1 MISHKTKAKM
11 RNQKGNCNWM
21 RGVFIMGTLVDWLN
35 GYVWSPVLVYTFLG
49 LGLFYSISTR
59 FLQFRLVKDMIKLIF
74 ESKSSEA
81 GVSSFQALALSLSS
95 RVGVG
100 TIAGVATAIA
110 YGGPGAVFW
119 MWFMTFLGACT
130 AFIETTLAQVY
141 KRKLDGEF
149 RGGTPYYIEKG
160 LKIKW
165 LAVLFAVITMI
176 VSSVLIPGVQANAV
190 SSAMNT
196 AFGIEPLVTGIV
208 FVVGLAAII
217 FGGVKRIAKTAE
229 IVVPFMAIAYILIC
243 VIVLIK
249 NVAQIP
255 DVVTLIFTSAFGTNA
270 AFGGIIGSAITWGVK
285 RGAFAN
291 AAGFGSETFYP
302 AATEVSHPAKQGLVQ
317 AFSVYIDSLVI
328 CSATAFMI
336 LVTGMYNVTP
346 EGRAPMVNNLGDL
359 EPGPIYTQK
368 AVESVMPGFGAPFV
382 AIAILFF
389 AFTTLMTYFYMAD
402 TNLAFLNR
410 KRKVKLVWPKHVL
423 RVALLITVF
432 YCSINTS
439 TLAWALGD
447 LGFGVM
453 AWLNLIT
460 LIILTKPAIKVLKD
474 YERQKKEGKD
484 PLFDP
489 IRIGVSNADF
499 WEKEYQEIDSPEKK
513 EQKTMSS

>member
-1 MISHKTKAKM
+1 ME
-11 RNQKGNCNWM
+11 
-21 RGVFIMGTLVDWLN
+21 TLVNWLN
-35 GYVWSPVLVYTFLG
+35 SYVWSPVLVYTLLG
-49 LGLFYSISTR
+49 LGLFYSIATR
-59 FLQFRLVKDMIKLIF
+59 FLQFRLFKDMIKLVF

-81 GVSSFQALALSLSS
+81 GVSSFQALALSISS

-119 MWFMTFLGACT
+119 MWFMTCLGACT
-130 AFIETTLAQVY
+130 SFIETTLAQVY

-160 LKIKW
+160 LKLKW

-176 VSSVLIPGVQANAV
+176 VASILIPGVQVNTVA
-190 SSAMNT
+190 SAMNT
-196 AFGIEPLVTGIV
+196 AFGVEPVFTGSVLVV
-208 FVVGLAAII
+208 ALSFII

-229 IVVPFMAIAYILIC
+229 VIVPFMASAYIIVC
-243 VIVLIK
+243 IIVLVA
-249 NVAQIP
+249 NVSKIP
-255 DVVTLIFTSAFGTNA
+255 EMFVLIFTSAFGTHA

-285 RGAFAN
+285 RGTFAN

-317 AFSVYIDSLVI
+317 AFSVYIDTLII

-346 EGRAPMVNNLGDL
+346 EGKQPIVNNLGNL
-359 EPGPIYTQK
+359 EPGPIYTQN
-368 AVESVMPGFGAPFV
+368 AVESVIPGFGAPFI

-389 AFTTLMTYFYMAD
+389 AFTTLITYFYMAD

-410 KRKVKLVWPKHVL
+410 NRKVKLVWPKHVL
-423 RVALLITVF
+423 RIALLITVF

-439 TLAWALGD
+439 AFAWALGD
-447 LGFGVM
+447 LGFGIM
-453 AWLNLIT
+453 AWLNLFSIF
-460 LIILTKPAIKVLKD
+460 LLTKTALKVLKD
-474 YERQKKEGKD
+474 YERQKKEGKN
-484 PLFDP
+484 PVFDP
-489 IRIGVSNADF
+489 TKVGISDAEF
-499 WEKEYQEIDSPEKK
+499 WEKESLEKEDAERK
-513 EQKTMSS
+513 DRKVISS

>member
-1 MISHKTKAKM
+1 MSDII
-11 RNQKGNCNWM
+11 N
-21 RGVFIMGTLVDWLN
+21 WLN
-35 GYVWSPVLVYTFLG
+35 GYVWSPVLVYTLLV
-49 LGLFYSISTR
+49 LGLFYSLSTR
-59 FLQFRLVKDMIKLIF
+59 FLQIRLVKDMIKLVF
-74 ESKSSEA
+74 ESKSSGS

-119 MWFMTFLGACT
+119 MWFMTFFGACT
-130 AFIETTLAQVY
+130 SCIETTLAQVY

-176 VSSVLIPGVQANAV
+176 VSSVLIPGVQVNVVA
-190 SSAMNT
+190 SAMNT
-196 AFGIEPLVTGIV
+196 AFGINPLVTGIV
-208 FVVGLAAII
+208 LVVALAAVI

-229 IVVPFMAIAYILIC
+229 VVVPFMAVAYILVC
-243 VIVLIK
+243 VIVLVK
-249 NVAQIP
+249 NASQIP
-255 DVVTLIFTSAFGTNA
+255 EVMLLIFTSAFGTNA
-270 AFGGIIGSAITWGVK
+270 AFGGIIGSAITWGVR

-317 AFSVYIDSLVI
+317 AFSVYIDTLVI

-346 EGRAPMVNNLGDL
+346 EGKAPIVNPLGKI

-368 AVESVMPGFGAPFV
+368 AVEAIMPGFGAPFV

-410 KRKVKLVWPKHVL
+410 NRKVKLVWPKHVL
-423 RVALLITVF
+423 RVALLISVL
-432 YCSINTS
+432 YCSVNTS

-453 AWLNLIT
+453 AWLNIT
-460 LIILTKPAIKVLKD
+460 TILLLTKPALKVLKD

-484 PLFDP
+484 PVFDP
-489 IRIGVSNADF
+489 VKIGISDADF
-499 WEKEYQEIDSPEKK
+499 WEKEYQKIDYFEEKEK
-513 EQKTMSS
+513 RTISV